1 MAAPAV
7 FTVGTGAS
15 GCEQGT
21 GGAAQ
26 PKGTEAGDAAHGA
39 EFSGLTRGRCVMPAE
54 RHMRYSGGGRRVLL
68 ASAAVVAAGIVVM
81 RLQGHRSTAR
91 GRRTLRLRRP
101 DHAATA
107 GP

>member
-1 MAAPAV
+1 MVRLRGGAAMAAPAV

-39 EFSGLTRGRCVMPAE
+39 EFSGLTRGAV
-54 RHMRYSGGGRRVLL
+54 RH
-68 ASAAVVAAGIVVM
+68 AC
-81 RLQGHRSTAR
+81 
-91 GRRTLRLRRP
+91 
-101 DHAATA
+101 
-107 GP
+107 

>member
-7 FTVGTGAS
+7 FTVGAGAS

-39 EFSGLTRGRCVMPAE
+39 EFSGLTRGAV
-54 RHMRYSGGGRRVLL
+54 RH
-68 ASAAVVAAGIVVM
+68 AC
-81 RLQGHRSTAR
+81 
-91 GRRTLRLRRP
+91 
-101 DHAATA
+101 
-107 GP
+107 